1 MIISKVI
8 LIMDLHQYERKQLH
22 ISQPV
27 FRELLSH
34 CHIQLRTTHWTLKA
48 SSWLSESSPSC
59 YAVLVDSTVAGCRCH
74 AHNFIHSKL
83 QILTRY
89 ISWNRPIL
97 QRTRRVADFT
107 LNISSGRPIHIHLP
121 PCWGNNI
128 HNIQATSLSEYLVSV
143 PTCDSC
149 LSTMNPYIPVLS
161 FVQHFVCFYK
171 SPPPAT
177 PIFLQ
182 YDILQVSVGSLSFFS
197 DSAS

>member
-1 MIISKVI
+1 MIISQVI
-8 LIMDLHQYERKQLH
+8 LIMALHQYERKQLH

-34 CHIQLRTTHWTLKA
+34 CHIQLRTTYWTLKA
-48 SSWLSESSPSC
+48 SSWLSESSPSF
-59 YAVLVDSTVAGCRCH
+59 YAVLVDSTVAGCRCY

-89 ISWNRPIL
+89 TSWNRPIL
-97 QRTRRVADFT
+97 RRTRRVADFT
-107 LNISSGRPIHIHLP
+107 LTISSGRPINIHLP

-149 LSTMNPYIPVLS
+149 LSTMNPYIRSYPLYS
-161 FVQHFVCFYK
+161 ILYASISHPHPQHPSSSNMIFYR
-171 SPPPAT
+171 
-177 PIFLQ
+177 L
-182 YDILQVSVGSLSFFS
+182 V
-197 DSAS
+197 